1 MESGHLAAAD
11 AMAELQA
18 WKAGRSKACL
28 AWAPGR
34 VNLIGDHTDYNGG
47 LVLPRTLDAV
57 ARVAARPASG
67 SVHRIASLNYG
78 SEVSFA
84 PGEMPPAEAPSWS
97 AYVGGMLR
105 EFCLRESF
113 DMPLEMSIGGSVP
126 IGAGL
131 SSSAALEMAVA
142 LAVAALAGLD
152 LDPVDAAR
160 LGQYVEHT
168 YAGVQCGIMD
178 QLVSIAGKARHALF
192 LDCRSMKYR
201 HVPLG
206 KAAFVVLDSGVKRQ
220 LATSAYN
227 ERRRQC
233 KEALA
238 RSRERFPAL
247 AAVRN
252 VVPAMLDPL
261 AAVLPELLSSRL
273 RHVVE
278 ENERVGLAA
287 AALEAGDLQGLGGH
301 MYASHKSLRDLYE
314 VSCRELDFLVETAR
328 KAPGCRG
335 ARMTGGGFGGCTVNL
350 VDCGYQSDFVAH
362 VEAAYVREFGRS
374 LAAIAVR
381 DGRQAGTVV
390 V

>member
-18 WKAGRSKACL
+18 WKAGRSRACL

-57 ARVAARPASG
+57 ARVAARPAAG
-67 SVHRIASLNYG
+67 SVHRIVSLNFG
-78 SEVSFA
+78 SVVSI
-84 PGEMPPAEAPSWS
+84 GLGKMPPRDAPSWS
-97 AYVGGMLR
+97 RYVGGMLR
-105 EFCLRESF
+105 EFYLRESF

-142 LAVAALAGLD
+142 QAVAAMVGLD

-178 QLVSIAGKARHALF
+178 QLVSIAGKAHHALF
-192 LDCRSMKYR
+192 LDCRSMEYR
-201 HVPLG
+201 HIPLG
-206 KAAFVVLDSGVKRQ
+206 EAAFVVLDSGVKRQ

-238 RSRERFPAL
+238 RSRARFPAL
-247 AAVRN
+247 AAVRDIK
-252 VVPAMLDPL
+252 PPMLEPL
-261 AAVLPELLSSRL
+261 SAVLPELLLLRL

-278 ENERVGLAA
+278 ENERVSLATE
-287 AALEAGDLQGLGGH
+287 ALEAADLDELGSH
-301 MYASHKSLRDLYE
+301 MYASHKSLRDLYG
-314 VSCRELDFLVETAR
+314 VSCRELDFLVQSAR
-328 KAPGCRG
+328 KASGCRG

-350 VDCGYQSDFVAH
+350 VDSSRLSDFVAH
-362 VEAAYVREFGRS
+362 VEACYAQEFGRS

-381 DGRQAGTVV
+381 DGRQAGSVIA
-390 V
+390 